1 MGLEEALGFSGIL
14 LPDGRKHWSPWNRR
28 IQTLTTTTA
37 ASAMATWFQDS
48 SEAILSAN
56 IEMFLCVCVHVYV
69 CAHCLCLC
77 MFIIC
82 TYTHDYVHPQVEI

>member
-56 IEMFLCVCVHVYV
+56 IEMFLCVCP
-69 CAHCLCLC
+69 CICLCTLS
-77 MFIIC
+77 MLM
-82 TYTHDYVHPQVEI
+82 YVYNMYLYS